1 MACKLH
7 YHLALRDVR
16 AWFRAEGLVR
26 QEDFL
31 KDFPEVASITINVP
45 RSQGPPTPDG
55 NLSDEPHQFLQ
66 KVEGFW
72 MIRVLFIEPNG
83 DIKGKYMKLR
93 DFDKSEVPEETIEE
107 WSMAL
112 DDFYREEWDQ
122 NACAKNAGKEKIDP
136 YIPGIVQVY
145 SNGVVVGNAFMPPT

>member
-1 MACKLH
+1 M
-7 YHLALRDVR
+7 
-16 AWFRAEGLVR
+16 R

-31 KDFPEVASITINVP
+31 KNFPEVASIKINVP

-66 KVEGFW
+66 KVEGSW
-72 MIRVLFIEPNG
+72 MIRVLFIEPNS

-93 DFDKSEVPEETIEE
+93 DFDKSEIPEETIEK

-112 DDFYREEWDQ
+112 DDFYKEEWEQ
-122 NACAKNAGKEKIDP
+122 NAYAKSAGKEKSDRHVA
-136 YIPGIVQVY
+136 GIVQVY
-145 SNGVVVGNAFMPPT
+145 SNGVVVGNAFIPPT